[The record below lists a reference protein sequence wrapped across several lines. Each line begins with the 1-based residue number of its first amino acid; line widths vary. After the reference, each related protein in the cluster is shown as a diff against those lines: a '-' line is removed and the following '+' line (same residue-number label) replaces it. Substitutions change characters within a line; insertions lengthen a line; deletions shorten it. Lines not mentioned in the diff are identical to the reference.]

1 MTVIGLEEGLRPALL
16 ISEMQN
22 NMANPAYNDTPLVG
36 QVVERGI
43 VSKINVLA
51 DGFRKAGKPVI
62 HCTISARKGFVG
74 WNDNCRLAHRIAKE
88 RRLED
93 GTPAAAIHDDI
104 TVAQSDIVSARHHAM
119 TPFTGSSLDATLR
132 GLGVDTV
139 VFAGV
144 STNIALPGGC
154 SEAVGLGYR
163 VVLAE
168 DCTAGGTAE
177 SHDFQIRMHLPL
189 LATIS
194 DSAAI
199 LDAPALRG

>member
-1 MTVIGLEEGLRPALL
+1 MAVIGLEEGSSPALL
-16 ISEMQN
+16 ISEVQN
-22 NMANPAYNDTPLVG
+22 NIANLVYNDTPLIR
-36 QVVERGI
+36 QVDERGI
-43 VSKINVLA
+43 VPKINALA
-51 DGFRKAGKPVI
+51 EGFRKAGRPVV

-74 WNDNCRLAHRIAKE
+74 WNDNCRLAHRLLKE
-88 RRLED
+88 RRLEE
-93 GTPAAAIHDDI
+93 GTLAAAIHDDI
-104 TVAQSDIVSARHHAM
+104 VVADTDIISARHHAM
-119 TPFTGSSLDATLR
+119 TPFTGSSLDAMLR
-132 GLGVDTV
+132 GFGVDTV

-154 SEAVGLGYR
+154 SEAVGLAYK

-199 LDAPALRG
+199 LDTPALKV